1 MNQALKIHHDLGDVV
16 VTPTGKVNSAR
27 LKKMICS
34 TLDDYL
40 NEDRVPANRLHQ
52 AARKRHGKEYQTSGY
67 YLRLYRQRAD
77 LTQAKLSGQT
87 GIRQHHLS
95 EMEHN
100 KRPLGKVNAKK
111 LADILDCDYRKLL

>member
-16 VTPTGKVNSAR
+16 IKPTGKINSAR

-34 TLDDYL
+34 TLDEYL
-40 NEDRVPANRLHQ
+40 NEDRVPANQLHQ
-52 AARKRHGKEYQTSGY
+52 AARKRHGKDYQTPGY

-77 LTQAKLSGQT
+77 LTQTEVAEKT

-95 EMEHN
+95 EIEHN

-111 LADILDCDYRKLL
+111 LAVILDCDYRKLL